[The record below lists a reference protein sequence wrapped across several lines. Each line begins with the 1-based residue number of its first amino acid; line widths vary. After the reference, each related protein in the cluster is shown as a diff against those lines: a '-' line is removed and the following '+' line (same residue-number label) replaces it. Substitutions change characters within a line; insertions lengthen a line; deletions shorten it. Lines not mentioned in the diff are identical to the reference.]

1 MRGRVGIAPA
11 LSPTLEEPQ
20 APPGGM
26 WPAELWLEDAQ
37 VAISAALT
45 GVGRPP
51 EPQLSEPGVPAGE
64 TGGWRRSGRGSR
76 VQKARPGRGAEAG
89 VGSCR
94 LNSVPSGADT
104 DLEGLGPTGNGCGPT
119 C

>member
-1 MRGRVGIAPA
+1 MVVRASRPR
-11 LSPTLEEPQ
+11 S
-20 APPGGM
+20 APPWRSHRPPWGGM

-51 EPQLSEPGVPAGE
+51 EPRLSEPRVPAGE

-104 DLEGLGPTGNGCGPT
+104 DPEGLGPTGNGCGPT